1 MCIARDYTQT
11 DKHLFCYFYIPSQK
25 CSFKS
30 LQKPD
35 LLPLPGDTKWKLQD
49 SYKFIYYI
57 LMWQTSRAEW
67 SSSSEI
73 LS

>member
-1 MCIARDYTQT
+1 MVEAENLKKKYNRIEMCIARDYLQT

-35 LLPLPGDTKWKLQD
+35 LLPLPGDENCRIAINLL
-49 SYKFIYYI
+49 FIF
-57 LMWQTSRAEW
+57 
-67 SSSSEI
+67 
-73 LS
+73 